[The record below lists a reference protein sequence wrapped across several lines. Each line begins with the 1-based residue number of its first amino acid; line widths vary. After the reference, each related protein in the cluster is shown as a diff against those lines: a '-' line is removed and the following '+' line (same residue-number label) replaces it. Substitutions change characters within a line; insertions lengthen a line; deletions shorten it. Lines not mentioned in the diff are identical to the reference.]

1 MQWTDHVCCHKKCLI
16 MLPSL
21 IKKLN
26 LHCSGTVLYA
36 ARSAEKSVKFYQFLR
51 LKIEFCN
58 PCCLVP
64 VWRFPKNP
72 SRSIHFGDVCKA
84 SRRETFSLRPCDPKH
99 SGRAEQRGLGT
110 RQKLLLIQVVWVQ
123 VYYQTACI
131 SISIQILQMTF
142 IFFLKEKVERIFYFL
157 FWWFFN

>member
-1 MQWTDHVCCHKKCLI
+1 

-26 LHCSGTVLYA
+26 LHCSGTVLYT
-36 ARSAEKSVKFYQFLR
+36 ARSAENSVKFYQFLR

-64 VWRFPKNP
+64 VWRFLNP

-84 SRRETFSLRPCDPKH
+84 NRRETFSLTPCNLKH
-99 SGRAEQRGLGT
+99 SDRVEQRGLGP
-110 RQKLLLIQVVWVQ
+110 RQKLLLIQVV
-123 VYYQTACI
+123 
-131 SISIQILQMTF
+131 
-142 IFFLKEKVERIFYFL
+142 
-157 FWWFFN
+157 

>member
-1 MQWTDHVCCHKKCLI
+1 

-26 LHCSGTVLYA
+26 LHCSGTVLYS

-64 VWRFPKNP
+64 VRHFPKNP
-72 SRSIHFGDVCKA
+72 SRSIHLGDVCKA
-84 SRRETFSLRPCDPKH
+84 NRRETFSLRPCDPKH

-110 RQKLLLIQVVWVQ
+110 RQKLLLIQIV
-123 VYYQTACI
+123 
-131 SISIQILQMTF
+131 
-142 IFFLKEKVERIFYFL
+142 
-157 FWWFFN
+157 